1 MSSVLSTSTMKSP
14 PLEVC
19 VAGSFDGA
27 RVSAAICLGPGTAA
41 LRLGRGAATCAL
53 AATGVSAAAPTR
65 LAPLRKLRRATSGEF
80 RRFGMGVLRAVASNA
95 GLASAQ
101 IWFIHQAELLMA
113 LNLKSRPAAG
123 TSQDGQGTDGQETCK
138 PICVGAALV

>member
-14 PLEVC
+14 PDEVC
-19 VAGSFDGA
+19 VTGSFAGA
-27 RVSAAICLGPGTAA
+27 SVSTAICLGPGTAA

-80 RRFGMGVLRAVASNA
+80 RRFGMGALRGGCVRFRDGVGANLFVHQA
-95 GLASAQ
+95 GL
-101 IWFIHQAELLMA
+101 E
-113 LNLKSRPAAG
+113 R
-123 TSQDGQGTDGQETCK
+123 
-138 PICVGAALV
+138 

>member
-19 VAGSFDGA
+19 VTGAFDGGS
-27 RVSAAICLGPGTAA
+27 VSAAICLGPGAAA

-80 RRFGMGVLRAVASNA
+80 RRFGMGALRAVASDS
-95 GLASAQ
+95 GVASAQ
-101 IWFIHQAELLMA
+101 NWFVRQAE
-113 LNLKSRPAAG
+113 PEAG
-123 TSQDGQGTDGQETCK
+123 
-138 PICVGAALV
+138 LVWT